1 LQGISEKFFFLVYA
15 KLIEVDRMPLQV
27 LNNMSV
33 RQLREYIEA
42 YGLSKGM
49 PFVEKSELI
58 STILLADITEHNEK
72 VCFSGKV
79 C

>member
-1 LQGISEKFFFLVYA
+1 V

-27 LNNMSV
+27 LNTMSV

-42 YGLSKGM
+42 YGLSKEM

-58 STILLADITEHNEK
+58 SAILQADITEYNEK
-72 VCFSGKV
+72 VLFFGTLC
-79 C
+79 

>member
-1 LQGISEKFFFLVYA
+1 V

-27 LNNMSV
+27 LNTMSV

-42 YGLSKGM
+42 YGLSKEM

-58 STILLADITEHNEK
+58 SAILQADITEYNEK
-72 VCFSGKV
+72 VLFF
-79 C
+79 

>member
-1 LQGISEKFFFLVYA
+1 M

-27 LNNMSV
+27 LNTMSV

-42 YGLSKGM
+42 YGLSKEM

-58 STILLADITEHNEK
+58 SAILQADITEYNEK
-72 VCFSGKV
+72 VLFFGTLC
-79 C
+79 

>member
-1 LQGISEKFFFLVYA
+1 V

-27 LNNMSV
+27 LNTMSV

-42 YGLSKGM
+42 YGLSKEM

-58 STILLADITEHNEK
+58 SAILQADITEYNEK
-72 VCFSGKV
+72 VLFPGTLC
-79 C
+79 

>member
-1 LQGISEKFFFLVYA
+1 
-15 KLIEVDRMPLQV
+15 MPLQV
-27 LNNMSV
+27 LNTMSV

-42 YGLSKGM
+42 YGLSKEM

-58 STILLADITEHNEK
+58 SAILQADITEYNEK
-72 VCFSGKV
+72 VLFSGTL

>member
-1 LQGISEKFFFLVYA
+1 M

-27 LNNMSV
+27 LNTMSV

-42 YGLSKGM
+42 YGLSKEM

-58 STILLADITEHNEK
+58 SAILQADITEYNEK
-72 VCFSGKV
+72 VLFPGTLC
-79 C
+79 